1 MYIYIL
7 SHCNFLLIH
16 LKFFKEIDAPVSSV
30 FNINMSSP
38 KNLKKI
44 LPLES
49 ATLKLETPRNASKD
63 YKIEQVKVSMLVKD
77 ENSNEVQEISGDWEP
92 NEN

>member
-1 MYIYIL
+1 M
-7 SHCNFLLIH
+7 STE
-16 LKFFKEIDAPVSSV
+16 KDEPVSNV
-30 FNINMSSP
+30 FNINMQSP

-49 ATLKLETPRNASKD
+49 ATLKLETPRNSSKD

-77 ENSNEVQEISGDWEP
+77 ENSNETQEISGNWEP
-92 NEN
+92 NEH